1 MKNRI
6 LAVLLALAL
15 CLALLPT
22 SVFAVE
28 DTSADASSV
37 TSSAAENDEPSV
49 EAEEPVSDTGA
60 DASAPADPET
70 PEKTA
75 DEPEASE
82 PVADTPEEPA
92 APEAPASSEEPAE
105 TDAAEPTEEDE
116 IMTLAEGDPE
126 AGNTS
131 VAKIGDTEYA
141 TLDEAVAAAADGAT
155 IELLRDSEL
164 TVSFNKSLTFTGNGK
179 ITCTTQMK
187 NSAGDNGWWG
197 YSAGNTMT
205 FDGSGVEFEW
215 TSPGSSTWLML
226 CLSGT
231 LTVTNGATVTF
242 RFNSNDSGT
251 RNAIYMTSGAVIN
264 VTNGST
270 LRFLGAG
277 TDAKAG
283 QAIQLDSTAQSTI
296 NVSGGSTFLVDG
308 TNRGYVNSP
317 NIYVTNSTFTIQ
329 NCTSN
334 GSNGGLFVAENSTI
348 SFLNNKGHGL
358 SATVLKISDNSVVT
372 CNNNAYYGVTVTK
385 SIEMD
390 GTSKLTSN
398 YNGPGYTGGALRLTY
413 SSTVGT
419 FENGAKVE
427 LKGNYRN
434 ALENYGTCTFAD
446 GVELSIIDN
455 YEPSN
460 GGGIYN
466 GANGNLVL
474 PANAV
479 VMRNEAGATGGG
491 VRNKGIIV
499 IPDSVQLYNNHAVTA
514 GDDIYNDGTLTFSKV
529 GSNWILDDCDDAQD
543 CSGAIDGWYYDGQ
556 EQDARWNAHDPY
568 YIRQYQDF
576 DENGMATITGQTALK
591 AAHGIDPV
599 TVPELP
605 DPEWT
610 ISRSKMATNL
620 DGNYE
625 SQVTLSLP
633 SAEEQLV
640 SDVVFVL
647 DKSTSADLEQQA
659 LTMLRELQGQLEG
672 TGAKINVGVVI
683 FNKVANSFGFYDLA
697 TQYSDIEAA
706 ITKTISSGTN
716 SHAGL
721 LAGMDMLAADT
732 DTDDSRK
739 YLIFVSDG
747 ITYMYNE
754 DPTVTAWTFKAD
766 TVLNWAGPDNWNSKY
781 GTNAAPDDWS
791 NYLATV
797 GAMVDTQ
804 GTTYEHPY
812 GGTATISTPLEG
824 QSTYANSV
832 DKALYLTY
840 QAYQAAAGKYHC
852 YAMTANQNKGT
863 QYAWGPSFM
872 NYLANGE
879 DVSFEQIQND
889 IVYLVDAGSTVV
901 DYMGYAADDYNFDFV
916 NEASAMTLTVGDAS
930 YDAVQIADN
939 QYGFKPVGDGY
950 AYTVTYEAGNLED
963 TEHFVWAINE
973 AITNFAPVQ
982 LTYTVKLTNPK
993 AEAGTYGTYDADGS
1007 QGYEGLYTNN
1017 SAILYPVDTTGS
1029 EGEPQEFAKPTVSY
1043 TVKETPTEPTQP
1055 TEPTEPTQPTE
1066 PTEPTKPTEPT
1077 QPAQPTQPGGP
1088 TQTSTQTPQK
1098 TETTTPKTG
1107 DSSNLALPI
1116 GLAAVCAVALGVL
1129 IPLSRKRGYSG
1140 KREK

>member
-60 DASAPADPET
+60 DASAPADLET
-70 PEKTA
+70 PEETA

-105 TDAAEPTEEDE
+105 TDVAEPTEEDE
-116 IMTLAEGDPE
+116 IMALAEGDPE
-126 AGNTS
+126 EENTS

-141 TLDEAVAAAADGAT
+141 TLDEAVAAAADGGT
-155 IELLRDSEL
+155 IELLADATTKGLNLSKDL
-164 TVSFNKSLTFTGNGK
+164 TIRAAEGAGTPTITFTQHGIALWGKALTFKNVNVVMTGIGSTPYTAEWNWM
-179 ITCTTQMK
+179 TVCASQ
-187 NSAGDNGWWG
+187 NASLSLDNATMTLDGAN
-197 YSAGNTMT
+197 AGNKH
-205 FDGSGVEFEW
+205 
-215 TSPGSSTWLML
+215 
-226 CLSGT
+226 
-231 LTVTNGATVTF
+231 
-242 RFNSNDSGT
+242 
-251 RNAIYMTSGAVIN
+251 AIYFCSN
-264 VTNGST
+264 NKLNLTNGST
-270 LRFLGAG
+270 LTIRNYQQ
-277 TDAKAG
+277 DALEWDG
-283 QAIQLDSTAQSTI
+283 GDGGYNVNITDSTFISDHNRSGFTGTFYATITNSTVNVI
-296 NVSGGSTFLVDG
+296 NSTGNGSNGSHFIIMDST
-308 TNRGYVNSP
+308 VNFNDNGSHGLSAG
-317 NIYVTNSTFTIQ
+317 ILSVTNSTIDAKNNGLTGIIFTSKG
-329 NCTSN
+329 T
-334 GSNGGLFVAENSTI
+334 FVNSTI
-348 SFLNNKGHGL
+348 TITGTAGKSYWNAGMRLYKNNA
-358 SATVLKISDNSVVT
+358 SATIDKDTTLTISDNLVT
-372 CNNNAYYGVTVTK
+372 GLFMDASTSLT
-385 SIEMD
+385 IE
-390 GTSKLTSN
+390 
-398 YNGPGYTGGALRLTY
+398 
-413 SSTVGT
+413 
-419 FENGAKVE
+419 EGAKV
-427 LKGNYRN
+427 LITRN
-434 ALENYGTCTFAD
+434 HAEQAHCATKLDLAQ
-446 GVELSIIDN
+446 S
-455 YEPSN
+455 
-460 GGGIYN
+460 GGGIVVRN
-466 GANGNLVL
+466 GARAILSSST
-474 PANAV
+474 
-479 VMRNEAGATGGG
+479 E
-491 VRNKGIIV
+491 I
-499 IPDSVQLYNNHAVTA
+499 YNNHAKLC
-514 GDDIYNDGTLTFSKV
+514 GDDIYIEENGSITFSKV
-529 GSNWILDDCDDAQD
+529 GNNWILDDCDDVKE

-610 ISRSKMATNL
+610 ISRSKTATNL

-659 LTMLRELQGQLEG
+659 LAMLRELQEQLEG

-697 TQYSDIEAA
+697 TQYSDIETA
-706 ITKTISSGTN
+706 ITTTISSGTN

-754 DPTVTAWTFKAD
+754 APTVTAWTFKAD

-791 NYLATV
+791 DYLATV
-797 GAMVDTQ
+797 GAMVEAQ
-804 GTTYEHPY
+804 GTTYEYPY
-812 GGTATISTPLEG
+812 GGTATTSTPLGG

-889 IVYLVDAGSTVV
+889 IVYLVDAGSTVE
-901 DYMGYAADDYNFDFV
+901 DYMGYVADDYNFDFV
-916 NEASAMTLTVGDAS
+916 NEASAMTLTVGDTS
-930 YDAVQIADN
+930 YDAVRIADN

-993 AEAGTYGTYDADGS
+993 AEVGTYGTYDADGS